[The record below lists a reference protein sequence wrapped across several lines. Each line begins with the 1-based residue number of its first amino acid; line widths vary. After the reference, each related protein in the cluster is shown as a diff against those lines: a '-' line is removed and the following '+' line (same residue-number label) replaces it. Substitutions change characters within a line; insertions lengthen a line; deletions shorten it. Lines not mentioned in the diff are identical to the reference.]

1 MTGDGQDSPGQYGG
15 DGGLIGAIIQTG
27 GALYDSSQNR
37 KTAKENTNKTI
48 AAQKAEAELAYQ
60 RSVQMWNMQ
69 NAYNSPEAQMQR
81 FRAAGLNPHLIYG
94 QGNPGNASSPP
105 QYQPA
110 NLQYRYEAPTY
121 GAAIGSILPT
131 LMAVGTWMQNMRLS
145 EAELRSKGVQAER
158 GLTETER
165 SRQMIEFLKQRNPQL
180 LKEMENK
187 FSIFPYQRDTA
198 DYLSNQARTKL
209 FEMEQ
214 NFRSQFGEGL
224 FSQMGSAWKPSG
236 GEHQPIGGL
245 RRLQFLQK
253 EAELEQS
260 RSKSKLL
267 EAQSSWADMDI
278 TNPQAIMHLVMSGVL
293 GLANTGLKLRYQKPP
308 VKPVQRPRGLNRR
321 RMSSNHPDR

>member
-145 EAELRSKGVQAER
+145 EADLRSKEVAQER
-158 GLTETER
+158 GITETER
-165 SRQMIEFLKQRNPQL
+165 ARQVIEYLREANPKL
-180 LKEMENK
+180 LQQMDNK
-187 FSIFPYQRDTA
+187 LSLYPYQKSLQRD
-198 DYLSNQARTKL
+198 LSNKAYLNVADLEQDYRYKYGDSL
-209 FEMEQ
+209 FRQ
-214 NFRSQFGEGL
+214 LQHDPRFPSQGAEV
-224 FSQMGSAWKPSG
+224 
-236 GEHQPIGGL
+236 GGL
-245 RRLQFLQK
+245 RKLQFLQQ
-253 EAELEQS
+253 E
-260 RSKSKLL
+260 SKTKL
-267 EAQSSWADMDI
+267 EAARASWSEFDI
-278 TNPQAIMHLVMSGVL
+278 TNPQAIMQLVLSGIM
-293 GLANTGLKLRYQKPP
+293 GMAGSTLR
-308 VKPVQRPRGLNRR
+308 LSTHR
-321 RMSSNHPDR
+321 RMTPKEKPKQRTEPFNWSKFKH